1 MIKRSFFALS
11 KPRLTYDLLDTSLPS
26 AEELAIPGTLTLLLP
41 EKIDRAKKALIGPGD
56 AVKKG
61 QKLKLYDDSAPY
73 VLSPAAGTIKG
84 FDSYADDFGNTA
96 TYITIKP
103 DSSAKDD
110 DQWAQIDLEQTL
122 EFAADYLGHI
132 PGALPVSTL
141 TNPNYDIRT
150 IVVTG
155 ADTDILCD
163 TCQFVCTAYAGL
175 MVAGAKILK
184 AMTRADRICI
194 TVPENLSAQVDLDG
208 FNVLRT
214 SDTYPSNLPAMI
226 MKDHFGKALSPGT
239 LPEEEGVCFIR
250 PEALVSLARTY
261 ETGHPVFDKIIT
273 LIDKGGQRHRV
284 KATIGTPISKI
295 LSCFNVQINERDRV
309 IIGGPMRGFAT
320 YTVHHP
326 VVPDMDTL
334 MVQDSD
340 VIPEISDNACVN
352 CGECVRVCPANI
364 PVNLL
369 VRYLEA
375 NLYEEAADRFD
386 LESCIECGLCGYVCR
401 ARIPLYQYIRLGKH
415 ELLTLRENA

>member
-1 MIKRSFFALS
+1 
-11 KPRLTYDLLDTSLPS
+11 
-26 AEELAIPGTLTLLLP
+26 
-41 EKIDRAKKALIGPGD
+41 
-56 AVKKG
+56 
-61 QKLKLYDDSAPY
+61 
-73 VLSPAAGTIKG
+73 
-84 FDSYADDFGNTA
+84 
-96 TYITIKP
+96 
-103 DSSAKDD
+103 
-110 DQWAQIDLEQTL
+110 
-122 EFAADYLGHI
+122 
-132 PGALPVSTL
+132 
-141 TNPNYDIRT
+141 
-150 IVVTG
+150 
-155 ADTDILCD
+155 
-163 TCQFVCTAYAGL
+163 

-214 SDTYPSNLPAMI
+214 SDTYPSNLPAMV
-226 MKDHFGKALSPGT
+226 MKDHLGRTFSPGT
-239 LPEEEGVCFIR
+239 TPEEEGVCFIR

-273 LIDKGGQRHRV
+273 LIDKGGQRYRV

-295 LSCFNVQINERDRV
+295 FACFNVQINERDRI
-309 IIGGPMRGFAT
+309 IIGGPMRGVST

-326 VVPDMDTL
+326 VVPDMDTI
-334 MVQDSD
+334 MVQDRD
-340 VIPEISDNACVN
+340 VIPEFIDNACVN
-352 CGECVRVCPANI
+352 CGECVRVCPANV

>member
-11 KPRLTYDLLDTSLPS
+11 KPRLTYDMLDTSLQS
-26 AEELAIPGTLTLLLP
+26 AEELAVPGSLTLLLS
-41 EKIDRAKKALIGPGD
+41 EEIDSAKKALIGPGD

-61 QKLKLYDDSAPY
+61 QKLKLYEDSTPY
-73 VLSPAAGTIKG
+73 VLSPVAGTIKG
-84 FDSYADDFGNTA
+84 FDSYSDDLGNKA
-96 TYITIKP
+96 TYILIKP
-103 DSSAKDD
+103 DPAIKGD
-110 DQWAQIDLEQTL
+110 DQWAQINLEETL
-122 EFAADYLGHI
+122 EFVADYLGQI

-141 TNPNYDIRT
+141 TNPNYAIRT

-194 TVPENLSAQVDLDG
+194 TVPENLSAQMDLDG

-214 SDTYPSNLPAMI
+214 SDTYPSTLPAMV
-226 MKDHFGKALSPGT
+226 MKDHLGKELSPGAI
-239 LPEEEGVCFIR
+239 PEDAGVCFVS

-261 ETGHPVFDKIIT
+261 ETGNPVFDKIVT
-273 LIDKGGQRHRV
+273 LIDKGGKKYRV

-295 LSCFNVQINERDRV
+295 FSCFNVQINERDRI

-326 VVPDMDTL
+326 VVPDMDTII
-334 MVQDSD
+334 VQDRD
-340 VIPEISDNACVN
+340 VIPELSDNACVN
-352 CGECVRVCPANI
+352 CGECVRICPANV

-386 LESCIECGLCGYVCR
+386 LESCIECGLWGYVCR

>member
-11 KPRLTYDLLDTSLPS
+11 KPRLTYDMLDTSLQS
-26 AEELAIPGTLTLLLP
+26 AEELAVPGSLTLLLS
-41 EKIDRAKKALIGPGD
+41 EEIDSAKKALIGPGD

-61 QKLKLYDDSAPY
+61 QKLKLYEDSTPY
-73 VLSPAAGTIKG
+73 VLSPVTGTIKG
-84 FDSYADDFGNTA
+84 FDSYSDDFGNKA
-96 TYITIKP
+96 AYILIKP
-103 DSSAKDD
+103 DPAIKGD
-110 DQWAQIDLEQTL
+110 DQWAQTNLEETL
-122 EFAADYLGHI
+122 KFAADYLGQI

-163 TCQFVCTAYAGL
+163 TCQFVCTTYAGL

-184 AMTRADRICI
+184 AMTRADRLCI
-194 TVPENLSAQVDLDG
+194 TVPENLSAQMDLDG

-214 SDTYPSNLPAMI
+214 SDTYPSTLPAMV
-226 MKDHFGKALSPGT
+226 MKDHLGKELSPGS
-239 LPEEEGVCFIR
+239 LPEDAGVCFVS

-261 ETGHPVFDKIIT
+261 ETGRPVFDKIVT
-273 LIDKGGQRHRV
+273 LIDKGGKKYRV

-295 LSCFNVQINERDRV
+295 FSCFNVQINERDRI

-326 VVPDMDTL
+326 VVPDMDTII
-334 MVQDSD
+334 VQDRD
-340 VIPEISDNACVN
+340 VIPELSDNACVN
-352 CGECVRVCPANI
+352 CGECIRVCPANV
-364 PVNLL
+364 PVNML

-375 NLYEEAADRFD
+375 NLYEEAANRFD

-401 ARIPLYQYIRLGKH
+401 ARIPLYQYICLGKH
-415 ELLTLRENA
+415 QLLTLRENA

>member
-11 KPRLTYDLLDTSLPS
+11 KPRLTYDLLDTSLQS
-26 AEELAIPGTLTLLLP
+26 AQELAVPGSLTLLLP
-41 EKIDRAKKALIGPGD
+41 EEIDSAKKALIAPGD

-61 QKLKLYDDSAPY
+61 QKLKLYDESTSY
-73 VLSPAAGTIKG
+73 VLSPVAGTIKG
-84 FDSYADDFGNTA
+84 FDSYSDDFGNTG
-96 TYITIKP
+96 TYVMIKP
-103 DSSAKDD
+103 DPSVKGDE
-110 DQWAQIDLEQTL
+110 QWAQTKLEETI
-122 EFAADYLGHI
+122 EFAVDYLGQI
-132 PGALPVSTL
+132 PGSLPFSTL
-141 TNPNYDIRT
+141 TNPDYDIRT

-184 AMTRADRICI
+184 AMTRADRIYI
-194 TVPENLSAQVDLDG
+194 TVPENLSAQVNLDG

-214 SDTYPSNLPAMI
+214 SDTYPSNLPAMV
-226 MKDHFGKALSPGT
+226 MKDHLDKVLSPGT
-239 LPEEEGVCFIR
+239 RPEDEGVCFIR
-250 PEALVSLARTY
+250 PEALVSLARIY
-261 ETGHPVFDKIIT
+261 ETGHPVFDKVVT
-273 LIDKGGQRHRV
+273 LIDKGGKRYRV

-295 LSCFNVQINERDRV
+295 FSCFNVQINERDRI

-326 VVPDMDTL
+326 VVPDMDTII
-334 MVQDSD
+334 VQDMS
-340 VIPEISDNACVN
+340 VIPELSDNACVN
-352 CGECVRVCPANI
+352 CGECIRICPANI

-375 NLYEEAADRFD
+375 TLYEEAADRFD

>member
-11 KPRLTYDLLDTSLPS
+11 KPRLTYDMLDTSLQS
-26 AEELAIPGTLTLLLP
+26 AEELAVPGSLTLLLS
-41 EKIDRAKKALIGPGD
+41 EEIDSAKKALIGPGD

-61 QKLKLYDDSAPY
+61 QKLKLYEDSTPY
-73 VLSPAAGTIKG
+73 VLSPVAGTIKG
-84 FDSYADDFGNTA
+84 FDSYFDDFGNKA
-96 TYITIKP
+96 TYILIKP
-103 DSSAKDD
+103 DPAIKGD
-110 DQWAQIDLEQTL
+110 DQWAQTNLEETL
-122 EFAADYLGHI
+122 EFVADYLGQI

-163 TCQFVCTAYAGL
+163 TCQFVCTTYAGL

-194 TVPENLSAQVDLDG
+194 TVPENLSAQMDLDG

-214 SDTYPSNLPAMI
+214 SDTYPSTLPAMV
-226 MKDHFGKALSPGT
+226 MKDHLGKELSPGSI
-239 LPEEEGVCFIR
+239 PEDAGVCFVS

-261 ETGHPVFDKIIT
+261 ETGRPVFDKIVT
-273 LIDKGGQRHRV
+273 LIDKGGKKYRV

-295 LSCFNVQINERDRV
+295 FSCFNVQINERDRI

-326 VVPDMDTL
+326 VVPDMDTII
-334 MVQDSD
+334 VQDRD
-340 VIPEISDNACVN
+340 VIPELSDNACVN
-352 CGECVRVCPANI
+352 CGECIRVCPANV
-364 PVNLL
+364 PVNML

-375 NLYEEAADRFD
+375 NLYEEAANRFD

-401 ARIPLYQYIRLGKH
+401 ARIPLYQYICLGKH
-415 ELLTLRENA
+415 QLLTLRENA

>member
-73 VLSPAAGTIKG
+73 VLSPAAGTIKE
-84 FDSYADDFGNTA
+84 FDSYADDFGSTA

-103 DSSAKDD
+103 DPSAKDD
-110 DQWAQIDLEQTL
+110 DQWAQTNLEQTL

-184 AMTRADRICI
+184 AMTRADRMCI
-194 TVPENLSAQVDLDG
+194 TVPEKLSAQVNLDG
-208 FNVLRT
+208 FNVLKT

-261 ETGHPVFDKIIT
+261 ETGHAVFDKIIT

-295 LSCFNVQINERDRV
+295 LSCFNVQINEQDRV

-352 CGECVRVCPANI
+352 CGECVRVCPANV

-401 ARIPLYQYIRLGKH
+401 AGIPLYQYIRLGKH

>member
-11 KPRLTYDLLDTSLPS
+11 KPRLTYEMLDTSLQS
-26 AEELAIPGTLTLLLP
+26 AEELAVPGSLTLLLP
-41 EKIDRAKKALIGPGD
+41 EEINSAKKALIGPGD

-61 QKLKLYDDSAPY
+61 QKLKLYEDSAPY
-73 VLSPAAGTIKG
+73 VLSPVAGTIKG
-84 FDSYADDFGNTA
+84 FDSYSDDFGSTA
-96 TYITIKP
+96 TYILIKP
-103 DSSAKDD
+103 DPAIKGD
-110 DQWAQIDLEQTL
+110 DQWVRTKPEETL
-122 EFAADYLGHI
+122 EFAADYLGQI

-141 TNPNYDIRT
+141 TNPNYEIRT

-155 ADTDILCD
+155 ADTDVLCD

-184 AMTRADRICI
+184 TMTRADRLCI
-194 TVPENLSAQVDLDG
+194 TVPENLSAQMDLDG

-214 SDTYPSNLPAMI
+214 SDTYPSTLPAMV
-226 MKDHFGKALSPGT
+226 MKDHLGRELSPGAI
-239 LPEEEGVCFIR
+239 PEDEGVCFVS

-261 ETGHPVFDKIIT
+261 ETGHPVFDKIVT
-273 LIDKGGQRHRV
+273 LIDKGGKKYRV

-295 LSCFNVQINERDRV
+295 LSCFNVQINERDR
-309 IIGGPMRGFAT
+309 IILGGPMRGCAT

-326 VVPDMDTL
+326 VVPDMDTII
-334 MVQDSD
+334 VQDRD
-340 VIPEISDNACVN
+340 FIPELSDNACVN
-352 CGECVRVCPANI
+352 CGDCIRICPANV

-386 LESCIECGLCGYVCR
+386 LESCIECGLCSYVCR

>member
-11 KPRLTYDLLDTSLPS
+11 KPRLTYNLLDTSLQS
-26 AEELAIPGTLTLLLP
+26 AQELAVPGSLTLLLP
-41 EKIDRAKKALIGPGD
+41 EKINSAKKALIGPGD
-56 AVKKG
+56 AVQKG
-61 QKLKLYDDSAPY
+61 QKLQLYDDSTPY
-73 VLSPAAGTIKG
+73 VLSPVAGTIKE
-84 FDSYADDFGNTA
+84 FASYSDDFGSTG
-96 TYITIKP
+96 TYIVVKP
-103 DSSAKDD
+103 DPSAKGD
-110 DQWAQIDLEQTL
+110 DQWVQTNLEQTL
-122 EFAADYLGHI
+122 EFAADYLGQI

-163 TCQFVCTAYAGL
+163 TCQFVCTSYAGL
-175 MVAGAKILK
+175 MVAGAKVLK
-184 AMTRADRICI
+184 AMTRVDRMCI

-208 FNVLRT
+208 FSVLRT

-226 MKDHFGKALSPGT
+226 MKNHLGKELSPGT
-239 LPEEEGVCFIR
+239 IPEEEGVCFIR
-250 PEALVSLARTY
+250 PEALVSLARVY

-273 LIDKGGQRHRV
+273 LIDKGGKRYRV
-284 KATIGTPISKI
+284 KATLGTPISKI
-295 LSCFNVQINERDRV
+295 FSCFNVQINERDRI
-309 IIGGPMRGFAT
+309 IIGGHMRGFST

-326 VVPDMDTL
+326 VVPDMDTII
-334 MVQDSD
+334 VQDSD
-340 VIPEISDNACVN
+340 VVPELLDNACVN
-352 CGECVRVCPANI
+352 CGECVRICPANI

-401 ARIPLYQYIRLGKH
+401 ARIPLYQYIRLGKQ

>member
-11 KPRLTYDLLDTSLPS
+11 KPRLTYDLLDTSLQS
-26 AEELAIPGTLTLLLP
+26 AEELAVPGSLTLLLP
-41 EKIDRAKKALIGPGD
+41 EEIDSAKKALIGPGD

-61 QKLKLYDDSAPY
+61 QKLKLYLDSKSY
-73 VLSPAAGTIKG
+73 VLSPVAGTVKG
-84 FDSYADDFGNTA
+84 FDSYSDDFGNTA
-96 TYITIKP
+96 TYVMIKP
-103 DSSAKDD
+103 DPTVKGD
-110 DQWAQIDLEQTL
+110 DQWASTDLQQTL
-122 EFAADYLGHI
+122 EFAADYLGQI

-155 ADTDILCD
+155 ADSDILCD
-163 TCQFVCTAYAGL
+163 TCQFVCTAYTGL
-175 MVAGAKILK
+175 MVAGAKMLK
-184 AMTRADRICI
+184 GMARIDRVCI

-214 SDTYPSNLPAMI
+214 SNTYPSNLPAMI
-226 MKDHFGKALSPGT
+226 MKDHLGKTLLPGQT
-239 LPEEEGVCFIR
+239 PEDKGVCFIS

-273 LIDKGGQRHRV
+273 LIDKVGQKYRV
-284 KATIGTPISKI
+284 KAVIGTPISKI
-295 LSCFNVQINERDRV
+295 FSCLNVQINERDRI
-309 IIGGPMRGFAT
+309 IIGGPMRGLAT

-326 VVPDMDTL
+326 VLPDMDTI
-334 MVQDSD
+334 MVQDRD
-340 VIPEISDNACVN
+340 IIPELSDNACVN
-352 CGECVRVCPANI
+352 CGECVRICPANV

-375 NLYEEAADRFD
+375 SLYEEAADRFD
-386 LESCIECGLCGYVCR
+386 LESCIECGLCAYVCR

>member
-11 KPRLTYDLLDTSLPS
+11 KPRLTYDMLDTSLQS
-26 AEELAIPGTLTLLLP
+26 AEELAVPGSLTLLLS
-41 EKIDRAKKALIGPGD
+41 EEIDSAKKALIGPGD

-61 QKLKLYDDSAPY
+61 QKLKLYEDSTPY
-73 VLSPAAGTIKG
+73 VLSPVAGTIKG
-84 FDSYADDFGNTA
+84 FDSYSDDLGNKA
-96 TYITIKP
+96 TYILIKP
-103 DSSAKDD
+103 DPAIKGD
-110 DQWAQIDLEQTL
+110 DQWAQINLEETL
-122 EFAADYLGHI
+122 EFVADYLGQI

-141 TNPNYDIRT
+141 TNPNYAIRT

-194 TVPENLSAQVDLDG
+194 TVPENLSAQMDLDG

-214 SDTYPSNLPAMI
+214 SDTYPSTLPAMV
-226 MKDHFGKALSPGT
+226 MKDHLGKELSPGAI
-239 LPEEEGVCFIR
+239 PEDAGVCFVS

-261 ETGHPVFDKIIT
+261 ETGNPVFDKIVT
-273 LIDKGGQRHRV
+273 LIDKAGKKYRV

-295 LSCFNVQINERDRV
+295 FSCFNVQINERDRI

-326 VVPDMDTL
+326 VVPDMDTII
-334 MVQDSD
+334 VQDRD
-340 VIPEISDNACVN
+340 VIPELSDNACVN
-352 CGECVRVCPANI
+352 CGECVRICPANV

>member
-11 KPRLTYDLLDTSLPS
+11 KPRLTYDLLDTSLQS
-26 AEELAIPGTLTLLLP
+26 AEELAVPGSLTLLLP
-41 EKIDRAKKALIGPGD
+41 EKIDSAKKALIGPGD
-56 AVKKG
+56 AVQKG
-61 QKLKLYDDSAPY
+61 QKLKLYDDSTPY
-73 VLSPAAGTIKG
+73 ILSPVAGTIKG
-84 FDSYADDFGNTA
+84 FDSYSDDFGNTA

-103 DSSAKDD
+103 DPSAKGD
-110 DQWAQIDLEQTL
+110 DQWAQTNLEQTL

-141 TNPNYDIRT
+141 TNPDYDIRT

-184 AMTRADRICI
+184 AMTRADRMCI

-226 MKDHFGKALSPGT
+226 MKDHLGKELSPGT
-239 LPEEEGVCFIR
+239 IPEEEGVCFIH
-250 PEALVSLARTY
+250 PEALVSLARIY

-273 LIDKGGQRHRV
+273 LIDKGGKRYRV

-295 LSCFNVQINERDRV
+295 FSCFNVQINERDRI
-309 IIGGPMRGFAT
+309 IIGGPMRGVAT

-326 VVPDMDTL
+326 VVPDMDTII
-334 MVQDSD
+334 VQDSD
-340 VIPEISDNACVN
+340 VVPELLDNACVN
-352 CGECVRVCPANI
+352 CGECVRICPANI

>member
-11 KPRLTYDLLDTSLPS
+11 KPKLTYDMLDTSLQS
-26 AEELAIPGTLTLLLP
+26 AEELAVPGSLTLLLS
-41 EKIDRAKKALIGPGD
+41 EEIDSAKKALIGLGD

-61 QKLKLYDDSAPY
+61 QKLKLYEDSTPY
-73 VLSPAAGTIKG
+73 VLSPVAGTIKG
-84 FDSYADDFGNTA
+84 FDSYSDDFGNKA
-96 TYITIKP
+96 TYILIKP
-103 DSSAKDD
+103 DPAIKGD
-110 DQWAQIDLEQTL
+110 DQWAQTNLEETL
-122 EFAADYLGHI
+122 EFVADYLGQI

-163 TCQFVCTAYAGL
+163 TYQFVCTAYAGL

-184 AMTRADRICI
+184 AMTRADRLCI
-194 TVPENLSAQVDLDG
+194 TVPENLSAQMDLDG

-214 SDTYPSNLPAMI
+214 SDTYPSTLPAMV
-226 MKDHFGKALSPGT
+226 MKDHLGKELSPGAI
-239 LPEEEGVCFIR
+239 PEAAGVCFIS

-261 ETGHPVFDKIIT
+261 ETGHPVFDKIVT
-273 LIDKGGQRHRV
+273 LIDKSGKKYRV

-295 LSCFNVQINERDRV
+295 FSCFNVQINERDRI

-326 VVPDMDTL
+326 VVPDMDTII
-334 MVQDSD
+334 VQDRD
-340 VIPEISDNACVN
+340 VIPELSDNACVN
-352 CGECVRVCPANI
+352 CGECVRICPANV
-364 PVNLL
+364 PVNML

-375 NLYEEAADRFD
+375 NLYEEAANRFD

-401 ARIPLYQYIRLGKH
+401 ARIPLYQYICLGKH
-415 ELLTLRENA
+415 QLLTLRENA

>member
-11 KPRLTYDLLDTSLPS
+11 KPRLTYDTLDTSLQS
-26 AEELAIPGTLTLLLP
+26 AEELAVPGSLTLLLP
-41 EKIDRAKKALIGPGD
+41 EEIDSAKKALIGPGD

-61 QKLKLYDDSAPY
+61 QKLKLYEGSAPY
-73 VLSPAAGTIKG
+73 VLSPVAGTIKG
-84 FDSYADDFGNTA
+84 FESYSDDFGNTA
-96 TYITIKP
+96 TYIMIKP
-103 DSSAKDD
+103 DPAIKGD
-110 DQWAQIDLEQTL
+110 DQWAQTNLEETL
-122 EFAADYLGHI
+122 EFAAEYLGQI

-155 ADTDILCD
+155 ADADILCD

-184 AMTRADRICI
+184 AMTRADRLCI
-194 TVPENLSAQVDLDG
+194 TVPENLSAQMDLDG
-208 FNVLRT
+208 FNVLRI
-214 SDTYPSNLPAMI
+214 SDTYPSALPAMV
-226 MKDHFGKALSPGT
+226 MKDHLGKTLLPGT
-239 LPEEEGVCFIR
+239 IPEDEGVCFVS

-261 ETGHPVFDKIIT
+261 ETGHPVFDKVVT
-273 LIDKGGQRHRV
+273 LIDKGGKKYRV

-295 LSCFNVQINERDRV
+295 FSCFNVQINERDRI
-309 IIGGPMRGFAT
+309 IIGGPMRGCAT

-326 VVPDMDTL
+326 VVPDMDTV
-334 MVQDSD
+334 MVQDRD
-340 VIPEISDNACVN
+340 IIPELSDNSCVN
-352 CGECVRVCPANI
+352 CGECIRICPANI

>member
-11 KPRLTYDLLDTSLPS
+11 KPRLTYELLDTSLQS
-26 AEELAIPGTLTLLLP
+26 AEALAVPGSLTLLLP
-41 EKIDRAKKALIGPGD
+41 EEIDSAKKALIAPGD

-61 QKLKLYDDSAPY
+61 QKLKLYDDSTPY
-73 VLSPAAGTIKG
+73 VLSPVAGTIKG
-84 FDSYADDFGNTA
+84 FDSYSDDFGNTG
-96 TYITIKP
+96 TYVMVKP
-103 DSSAKDD
+103 DPSLKGDA
-110 DQWAQIDLEQTL
+110 QWAQTKLEETL
-122 EFAADYLGHI
+122 EFAVDYLGQI
-132 PGALPVSTL
+132 PGALPFSTL
-141 TNPNYDIRT
+141 TNPDYDIRT

-184 AMTRADRICI
+184 AMTRADRIYI
-194 TVPENLSAQVDLDG
+194 TVPENLSAQVNLDG

-214 SDTYPSNLPAMI
+214 SDTYPSNLPAMV
-226 MKDHFGKALSPGT
+226 MKDHLDKVLSPGAR
-239 LPEEEGVCFIR
+239 PEDEGVCFIR
-250 PEALVSLARTY
+250 PEALVSLARIY
-261 ETGHPVFDKIIT
+261 ETGHPVFDKVVT
-273 LIDKGGQRHRV
+273 LIDKGGKRYRV

-295 LSCFNVQINERDRV
+295 FSCFNVQINERDRI

-326 VVPDMDTL
+326 VVPDMDTII
-334 MVQDSD
+334 VQDMG
-340 VIPEISDNACVN
+340 VIPELSDNACVN
-352 CGECVRVCPANI
+352 CGECIRICPANI

>member
-103 DSSAKDD
+103 DASAKDD

-214 SDTYPSNLPAMI
+214 SDTYPSNLPAMV
-226 MKDHFGKALSPGT
+226 MKDHLGRALSPGT
-239 LPEEEGVCFIR
+239 TPEEEGVCFIR

-273 LIDKGGQRHRV
+273 LIDKGGQKYRV

-295 LSCFNVQINERDRV
+295 FSCFNVQINERDRI
-309 IIGGPMRGFAT
+309 IIGGPMRGFST

-326 VVPDMDTL
+326 VVPDMDTI
-334 MVQDSD
+334 MVQDRD
-340 VIPEISDNACVN
+340 VIPEFMDNTCVN
-352 CGECVRVCPANI
+352 CGECVRVCPANV

>member
-11 KPRLTYDLLDTSLPS
+11 KPRLTYDMLDTSLQS
-26 AEELAIPGTLTLLLP
+26 AEELAVPGNLTLLLS
-41 EKIDRAKKALIGPGD
+41 EEIDSAKKALIGPGD

-61 QKLKLYDDSAPY
+61 QKLKLYEDSTPY
-73 VLSPAAGTIKG
+73 VLSPVAGTIKG
-84 FDSYADDFGNTA
+84 FDSYSDDFGNKA
-96 TYITIKP
+96 TYILIKP
-103 DSSAKDD
+103 DPAIKGD
-110 DQWAQIDLEQTL
+110 DQWAQTNLEETL
-122 EFAADYLGHI
+122 KFVADYLGQI

-141 TNPNYDIRT
+141 TNPNYAIRT

-184 AMTRADRICI
+184 AMTQADRLCI
-194 TVPENLSAQVDLDG
+194 TVPENLSAQMDLDG

-214 SDTYPSNLPAMI
+214 SDTYPSTLPAMV
-226 MKDHFGKALSPGT
+226 MKDHLGKELSPGAI
-239 LPEEEGVCFIR
+239 PEDAGVCFVS

-261 ETGHPVFDKIIT
+261 ETGHPVFDKIVT
-273 LIDKGGQRHRV
+273 LIDKGGKKYRV

-295 LSCFNVQINERDRV
+295 FSCFNVQINERDRI

-326 VVPDMDTL
+326 VVPDMDTII
-334 MVQDSD
+334 VQDRD
-340 VIPEISDNACVN
+340 VIPELSDNACVN
-352 CGECVRVCPANI
+352 CGECVRICPANV

-375 NLYEEAADRFD
+375 TLYEEAADRFD
-386 LESCIECGLCGYVCR
+386 LESCIECGLCSYVCR

>member
-214 SDTYPSNLPAMI
+214 SDTYPSNLPAMV
-226 MKDHFGKALSPGT
+226 MKDHLGRALSPGT
-239 LPEEEGVCFIR
+239 TPEEEGVCFIR

-273 LIDKGGQRHRV
+273 LIDKGGQRYRV

-295 LSCFNVQINERDRV
+295 FSCFNVQINERDRI
-309 IIGGPMRGFAT
+309 IIGGPMRGFST

-326 VVPDMDTL
+326 VVPDMDTI
-334 MVQDSD
+334 MVQDRD
-340 VIPEISDNACVN
+340 VVPEFIDNACVN
-352 CGECVRVCPANI
+352 CGECVRVCPANV

-401 ARIPLYQYIRLGKH
+401 AGIPLYQYIRLGKH

>member
-11 KPRLTYDLLDTSLPS
+11 KPRLTYDLLDTSLQS
-26 AEELAIPGTLTLLLP
+26 AEELAVPGSLTLLLP
-41 EKIDRAKKALIGPGD
+41 EEIDSAKKALIGPGD

-61 QKLKLYDDSAPY
+61 QKLKLYDDSASY
-73 VLSPAAGTIKG
+73 VLSPVAGTIKG
-84 FDSYADDFGNTA
+84 FDSYSDDFGNRA
-96 TYITIKP
+96 TYLTIKSDP
-103 DSSAKDD
+103 SIKDD
-110 DQWAQIDLEQTL
+110 DQWAQTDLDETL
-122 EFAADYLGHI
+122 AFAADYLEQL
-132 PGALPVSTL
+132 PGGLPVSTL

-184 AMTRADRICI
+184 RMTRADRFCI

-214 SDTYPSNLPAMI
+214 SNTYPSNLPAMVI
-226 MKDHFGKALSPGT
+226 KDHFGKTLLPGQT
-239 LPEEEGVCFIR
+239 PEDQGICFIR
-250 PEALVSLARTY
+250 PEVLVSLARTY
-261 ETGHPVFDKIIT
+261 ETGHPVFDKVIT
-273 LIDKGGQRHRV
+273 LIDKGGQKYRV

-295 LSCFNVQINERDRV
+295 LTCFNVQINERDRI
-309 IIGGPMRGFAT
+309 IIGGPMRGSAT

-326 VVPDMDTL
+326 VVPDMDTII
-334 MVQDSD
+334 VQDSD
-340 VIPEISDNACVN
+340 VIPELSDNACVN
-352 CGECVRVCPANI
+352 CGECVRICPANV

>member
-11 KPRLTYDLLDTSLPS
+11 KPRLTYDLLDTSLQS
-26 AEELAIPGTLTLLLP
+26 AEALAVPGSLTLLLP
-41 EKIDRAKKALIGPGD
+41 EEIDSAKKALIGPGD

-61 QKLKLYDDSAPY
+61 QKLKLYDDSTTY
-73 VLSPAAGTIKG
+73 VLSPVAGTIKE
-84 FDSYADDFGNTA
+84 FDSYSDDFGNTA
-96 TYITIKP
+96 AYILIKSDP
-103 DSSAKDD
+103 SAKGD
-110 DQWAQIDLEQTL
+110 DQWAQTDLEQTL
-122 EFAADYLGHI
+122 EFVVDYLGQI
-132 PGALPVSTL
+132 PGALPISTL

-163 TCQFVCTAYAGL
+163 TCQFVCTAYTGL

-184 AMTRADRICI
+184 AMTRADRLYI
-194 TVPENLSAQVDLDG
+194 TVPENLSSQVDLDG
-208 FNVLRT
+208 FNVLKT
-214 SDTYPSNLPAMI
+214 SETYPSNLPAMV
-226 MKDHFGKALSPGT
+226 MKDHLGKVLSPGSI
-239 LPEEEGVCFIR
+239 PEDEGVCFIS
-250 PEALVSLARTY
+250 PEALVSLARVY
-261 ETGHPVFDKIIT
+261 ETGYPVFDKVIT
-273 LIDKGGQRHRV
+273 LIDKGGQKHRV

-295 LSCFNVQINERDRV
+295 LSCFNVQINERDRI

-326 VVPDMDTL
+326 VVPDMDTI
-334 MVQDSD
+334 MVQDSG
-340 VIPEISDNACVN
+340 VIPELSDNACVN
-352 CGECVRVCPANI
+352 CGECVRICPANI

-386 LESCIECGLCGYVCR
+386 LGSCIECGLCGYVCR

>member
-11 KPRLTYDLLDTSLPS
+11 KPRLTYDLLDTSLQS
-26 AEELAIPGTLTLLLP
+26 AQELAVPGSLTLLLP
-41 EKIDRAKKALIGPGD
+41 EEINSAKKALIGPGD

-61 QKLKLYDDSAPY
+61 QKLKLYDDSTPY
-73 VLSPAAGTIKG
+73 VLSPVAGTIKE
-84 FDSYADDFGNTA
+84 FASYSDDFGSA
-96 TYITIKP
+96 GTYIVVKP
-103 DSSAKDD
+103 DPSAQGD
-110 DQWAQIDLEQTL
+110 DQWAQADLEQTL
-122 EFAADYLGHI
+122 EFAADYLGQI

-155 ADTDILCD
+155 ADADILCD

-184 AMTRADRICI
+184 TMTRADRICI

-214 SDTYPSNLPAMI
+214 SDTYPSNLPAMV
-226 MKDHFGKALSPGT
+226 MKDHLGKTLSPGT
-239 LPEEEGVCFIR
+239 TPEEEGVCFIH
-250 PEALVSLARTY
+250 PEALVSLAQTY

-273 LIDKGGQRHRV
+273 LIDKGGKRYRV

-295 LSCFNVQINERDRV
+295 FSCFNVQINERDRI

-320 YTVHHP
+320 YTAHHP
-326 VVPDMDTL
+326 VVPDMDTI
-334 MVQDSD
+334 MVQDTDVVPEVSD
-340 VIPEISDNACVN
+340 SACVN
-352 CGECVRVCPANI
+352 CGECVRACPANV

-386 LESCIECGLCGYVCR
+386 LESCIECGLCSYVCR
-401 ARIPLYQYIRLGKH
+401 ARMPLYQHIRLGKC